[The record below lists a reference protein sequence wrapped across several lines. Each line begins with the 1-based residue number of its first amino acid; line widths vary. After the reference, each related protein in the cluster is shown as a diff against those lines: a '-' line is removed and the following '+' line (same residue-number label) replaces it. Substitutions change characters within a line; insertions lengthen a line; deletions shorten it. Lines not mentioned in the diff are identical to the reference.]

1 MYAIFAHSGSQ
12 HRAAVGDCVSLD
24 KIDAPVGASIR
35 LGSVLLCQNDTS
47 VSIGAPFLGGAFVMA
62 EIVSHTKGDKVIVFK
77 KKRRHNYRRKQGH
90 RQWHTLVKITD
101 IAFA

>member
-1 MYAIFAHSGSQ
+1 
-12 HRAAVGDCVSLD
+12 
-24 KIDAPVGASIR
+24 
-35 LGSVLLCQNDTS
+35 
-47 VSIGAPFLGGAFVMA
+47 MA